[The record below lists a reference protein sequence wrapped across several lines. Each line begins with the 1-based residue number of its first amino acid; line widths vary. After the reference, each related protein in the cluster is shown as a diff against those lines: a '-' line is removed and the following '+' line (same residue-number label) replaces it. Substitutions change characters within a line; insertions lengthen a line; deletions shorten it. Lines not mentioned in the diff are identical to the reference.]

1 MQAPELTNTQ
11 ALINRYYT
19 EEKTKKAQALTR
31 ATLNLQL
38 DANDLAMLS
47 TIAKRFGK
55 SRDDLAKDVL
65 SNALIDLLTQ
75 LEPGERK
82 LIARDAD
89 EMGSSM
95 SREIAEENGL
105 KEVEHKPNVWTG
117 HERNIAKIEKK
128 RAKEL
133 DDALKAEKLAKK
145 TASINEEVSTD
156 NEQSAQQPTPES
168 TSEVTLEAESN
179 TTDAMVAE
187 EADMTDIETE
197 SQVIESETEESETG
211 NTETEATDEEAE
223 LDSMETEESSDT
235 ASEEQA
241 STFA

>member
-19 EEKTKKAQALTR
+19 EEKAKKEQALTR

-47 TIAKRFGK
+47 IIAKRFGK
-55 SRDDLAKDVL
+55 SRDELAKDVL

-105 KEVEHKPNVWTG
+105 KDIDHKPNVWTG

-133 DDALKAEKLAKK
+133 EDILKKEKLAQKAADFK
-145 TASINEEVSTD
+145 EEVNTSNEALAKESEAQEPKTDSSDSMTDDKAEITSIDTETQTLESETQESAETTTEETELDSTEAED
-156 NEQSAQQPTPES
+156 TVSEEPES
-168 TSEVTLEAESN
+168 TLA
-179 TTDAMVAE
+179 
-187 EADMTDIETE
+187 
-197 SQVIESETEESETG
+197 
-211 NTETEATDEEAE
+211 
-223 LDSMETEESSDT
+223 
-235 ASEEQA
+235 
-241 STFA
+241 

>member
-1 MQAPELTNTQ
+1 MQAQELTNTQ
-11 ALINRYYT
+11 ALIDRYYT
-19 EEKTKKAQALTR
+19 EEKAKKEQALTR

-47 TIAKRFGK
+47 IIAKRFGK
-55 SRDDLAKDVL
+55 SRDELAKDVL

-105 KEVEHKPNVWTG
+105 KDIEHKPNIWTG
-117 HERNIAKIEKK
+117 HERNIAKAEKK

-133 DDALKAEKLAKK
+133 EEARKANKK
-145 TASINEEVSTD
+145 AQATANFKEEVSS
-156 NEQSAQQPTPES
+156 NELASQDSIEES
-168 TSEVTLEAESN
+168 DISMADSSDEIDSNEAE
-179 TTDAMVAE
+179 TAALDV
-187 EADMTDIETE
+187 EADID
-197 SQVIESETEESETG
+197 
-211 NTETEATDEEAE
+211 TEAEAE
-223 LDSMETEESSDT
+223 LDSLETEEDAT
-235 ASEEQA
+235 EEATREEQA
-241 STFA
+241 PVFA

>member
-19 EEKTKKAQALTR
+19 EEKAKKAQALTR

-55 SRDDLAKDVL
+55 SRDELAKDVL

-89 EMGSSM
+89 EMGNTM
-95 SREIAEENGL
+95 AREIAEENGL
-105 KEVEHKPNVWTG
+105 KDIDHKPSVWIG
-117 HERNIAKIEKK
+117 HERNIS
-128 RAKEL
+128 
-133 DDALKAEKLAKK
+133 KAEKKLAK
-145 TASINEEVSTD
+145 A
-156 NEQSAQQPTPES
+156 
-168 TSEVTLEAESN
+168 L
-179 TTDAMVAE
+179 E
-187 EADMTDIETE
+187 EARKAEK
-197 SQVIESETEESETG
+197 QVQAPEKI
-211 NTETEATDEEAE
+211 NTETEDAMQETQPEADLNPDMVE
-223 LDSMETEESSDT
+223 NMEVSTLVAETSSEESKVMT
-235 ASEEQA
+235 ENASEN
-241 STFA
+241 STEKSPSVFA

>member
-1 MQAPELTNTQ
+1 MQTPELTNTQ
-11 ALINRYYT
+11 ALIDRYYT
-19 EEKTKKAQALTR
+19 EEKAKKEQALTR

-55 SRDDLAKDVL
+55 SRDELAKDVL

-89 EMGSSM
+89 EMGTSM

-105 KEVEHKPNVWTG
+105 KDVEHKPNIWTG
-117 HERNIAKIEKK
+117 HERNIARAEKK

-133 DDALKAEKLAKK
+133 EEARKAEKQTQRSADFK
-145 TASINEEVSTD
+145 EEVSTS
-156 NEQSAQQPTPES
+156 NEPSNQDSAQETVQEAAENEFNNSATFES
-168 TSEVTLEAESN
+168 DTREAE
-179 TTDAMVAE
+179 TDSLDTA
-187 EADMTDIETE
+187 
-197 SQVIESETEESETG
+197 
-211 NTETEATDEEAE
+211 EEAE
-223 LDSMETEESSDT
+223 LNAVEAAEDSSDET
-235 ASEEQA
+235 HEDQTSA
-241 STFA
+241 FA

>member
-19 EEKTKKAQALTR
+19 EEKAKKEQALTR

-47 TIAKRFGK
+47 IIAKRFGK
-55 SRDDLAKDVL
+55 SRDELAKDVL
-65 SNALIDLLTQ
+65 SQALIDLLTQ

-105 KEVEHKPNVWTG
+105 KDIEHKPNVWTG

-133 DDALKAEKLAKK
+133 EDTLKKEKQARKAANFK
-145 TASINEEVSTD
+145 EEVSTS
-156 NEQSAQQPTPES
+156 NEALMQGSAAQPAEEPKIDSSDSIADE
-168 TSEVTLEAESN
+168 EAEN
-179 TTDAMVAE
+179 IH
-187 EADMTDIETE
+187 IETD
-197 SQVIESETEESETG
+197 TT
-211 NTETEATDEEAE
+211 TEEAE
-223 LDSMETEESSDT
+223 LDSIEAEEPSDT
-235 ASEEQA
+235 VNEAQE
-241 STFA
+241 STLA

>member
-11 ALINRYYT
+11 ALIDRYYT
-19 EEKTKKAQALTR
+19 EEKAKKEQALTR

-55 SRDDLAKDVL
+55 SRDELAKDVL

-89 EMGSSM
+89 EMGTSM

-105 KEVEHKPNVWTG
+105 KDVEHKPNIWTG
-117 HERNIAKIEKK
+117 HERNIARAEKK

-133 DDALKAEKLAKK
+133 EEARKAEKQTQRSADFK
-145 TASINEEVSTD
+145 EEVSTSTEPSNQD
-156 NEQSAQQPTPES
+156 SAQETVQEAAENEFNNSATFES
-168 TSEVTLEAESN
+168 DTREAE
-179 TTDAMVAE
+179 TDSLDTA
-187 EADMTDIETE
+187 
-197 SQVIESETEESETG
+197 
-211 NTETEATDEEAE
+211 EEAE
-223 LDSMETEESSDT
+223 LNAVEAAEDSSGETH
-235 ASEEQA
+235 EEQTSA
-241 STFA
+241 FA

>member
-11 ALINRYYT
+11 ALIDRYYT
-19 EEKTKKAQALTR
+19 EEKAKKEQALTR

-47 TIAKRFGK
+47 IIAKRFGK
-55 SRDDLAKDVL
+55 SRDELAKDVL

-89 EMGSSM
+89 EMGASM

-105 KEVEHKPNVWTG
+105 KDVEHKPNVWTG
-117 HERNIAKIEKK
+117 HERNIARVEKK

-133 DDALKAEKLAKK
+133 EEARKAAKK
-145 TASINEEVSTD
+145 SQASANFKEEVSTS
-156 NEQSAQQPTPES
+156 NEQSMQVSKQKPDADHTDSMTKIDALE
-168 TSEVTLEAESN
+168 TSDIETNDIEAESHQ
-179 TTDAMVAE
+179 AE
-187 EADMTDIETE
+187 VEPESAIET
-197 SQVIESETEESETG
+197 
-211 NTETEATDEEAE
+211 AE
-223 LDSMETEESSDT
+223 LDSTAASEDT
-235 ASEEQA
+235 ADIPSEEQT
-241 STFA
+241 SVFA

>member
-1 MQAPELTNTQ
+1 MPAPELTNTQ
-11 ALINRYYT
+11 ALIDRYYT
-19 EEKTKKAQALTR
+19 EEKAKKAQALTH
-31 ATLNLQL
+31 ASLNLQL

-65 SNALIDLLTQ
+65 SHALIDLLTQ

-105 KEVEHKPNVWTG
+105 KDVDHKPNVWTT
-117 HERNIAKIEKK
+117 HERSIAKVEKK

-133 DDALKAEKLAKK
+133 EEALKAEKQARKSANLTEEAQASSEAAELEV
-145 TASINEEVSTD
+145 TELETAESTAESSEAADTEAASIENTDIENADSVSAD
-156 NEQSAQQPTPES
+156 SESA
-168 TSEVTLEAESN
+168 
-179 TTDAMVAE
+179 
-187 EADMTDIETE
+187 DIETE
-197 SQVIESETEESETG
+197 S
-211 NTETEATDEEAE
+211 
-223 LDSMETEESSDT
+223 
-235 ASEEQA
+235 
-241 STFA
+241 TFA

>member
-89 EMGSSM
+89 EMGNSM

-128 RAKEL
+128 RAKEIE
-133 DDALKAEKLAKK
+133 DALKAEKLAKK
-145 TASINEEVSTD
+145 TANVKEAVAT
-156 NEQSAQQPTPES
+156 ES
-168 TSEVTLEAESN
+168 TSESTSESTPEAESN
-179 TTDAMVAE
+179 TTDAMADE
-187 EADMTDIETE
+187 ESEMTDIETE
-197 SQVIESETEESETG
+197 SQLSELETEESETEESETE
-211 NTETEATDEEAE
+211 NTEAEDEAAE
-223 LDSMETEESSDT
+223 LDSMEAEDTSDT
-235 ASEEQA
+235 ANEEQA
-241 STFA
+241 PTFA

>member
-11 ALINRYYT
+11 ALIDRYYT
-19 EEKTKKAQALTR
+19 EEKAKKEQALTR

-55 SRDDLAKDVL
+55 SRDELAKDVL

-89 EMGSSM
+89 EMGTSM

-105 KEVEHKPNVWTG
+105 KDVEHKPNIWTG
-117 HERNIAKIEKK
+117 HERNIARAEKK

-133 DDALKAEKLAKK
+133 EEARKAEKQTQRSADFK
-145 TASINEEVSTD
+145 EEVSTSTEPSNQD
-156 NEQSAQQPTPES
+156 SAQETVQEAAENEFNNSATFES
-168 TSEVTLEAESN
+168 DTREAE
-179 TTDAMVAE
+179 TDSLDTA
-187 EADMTDIETE
+187 
-197 SQVIESETEESETG
+197 
-211 NTETEATDEEAE
+211 EEAE
-223 LDSMETEESSDT
+223 LNAVEAAEDSSDET
-235 ASEEQA
+235 HEEQTSA
-241 STFA
+241 FA

>member
-89 EMGSSM
+89 EMGNSM

-128 RAKEL
+128 RAKEIE
-133 DDALKAEKLAKK
+133 DALKAEKLAKK
-145 TASINEEVSTD
+145 TANIKEAVST
-156 NEQSAQQPTPES
+156 ES
-168 TSEVTLEAESN
+168 TSESTPEAESN
-179 TTDAMVAE
+179 TTDAMVDE
-187 EADMTDIETE
+187 ESEMTDIETE
-197 SQVIESETEESETG
+197 SQLSELETEESETE
-211 NTETEATDEEAE
+211 NTDTEATDEEAE
-223 LDSMETEESSDT
+223 LDSMEAEDTSDT
-235 ASEEQA
+235 ANEEQA
-241 STFA
+241 PTFA

>member
-11 ALINRYYT
+11 ALIDRYYT
-19 EEKTKKAQALTR
+19 EEKAKKEQALTR

-55 SRDDLAKDVL
+55 SRDELAKDVL

-89 EMGSSM
+89 EMGTSM

-105 KEVEHKPNVWTG
+105 KDVEHKPNIWTG
-117 HERNIAKIEKK
+117 HERNIARAEKK

-133 DDALKAEKLAKK
+133 EEARKAEKQAQRSADF
-145 TASINEEVSTD
+145 TEEVSTS
-156 NEQSAQQPTPES
+156 NEPSNQDSAQETVQEAAEHEFNNSATFES
-168 TSEVTLEAESN
+168 DTSEAE
-179 TTDAMVAE
+179 TDSLDTA
-187 EADMTDIETE
+187 
-197 SQVIESETEESETG
+197 
-211 NTETEATDEEAE
+211 EEAE
-223 LDSMETEESSDT
+223 LNAVEAAEDSSGETH
-235 ASEEQA
+235 EEQTSA
-241 STFA
+241 FA

>member
-19 EEKTKKAQALTR
+19 EEKAKKEQALTR

-47 TIAKRFGK
+47 IIAKRFGK
-55 SRDDLAKDVL
+55 SRDELAKDVL
-65 SNALIDLLTQ
+65 SQALIDLLTQ

-105 KEVEHKPNVWTG
+105 KDIEHKPNVWTG

-133 DDALKAEKLAKK
+133 EDTLKKEKQARKAANFK
-145 TASINEEVSTD
+145 EEVSTS
-156 NEQSAQQPTPES
+156 NEALMQGSAAQPAEEPEIDS
-168 TSEVTLEAESN
+168 SDSIADEEAEN
-179 TTDAMVAE
+179 IH
-187 EADMTDIETE
+187 IETD
-197 SQVIESETEESETG
+197 TT
-211 NTETEATDEEAE
+211 TEEAE
-223 LDSMETEESSDT
+223 LDSIEAEEPSDT
-235 ASEEQA
+235 VNEAQE
-241 STFA
+241 STLA

>member
-11 ALINRYYT
+11 ALIDRYYT
-19 EEKTKKAQALTR
+19 EEKAKKEQALTR

-55 SRDDLAKDVL
+55 SRDELAKDVL

-89 EMGSSM
+89 EMGTSM

-105 KEVEHKPNVWTG
+105 KDVEHKPNIWTG
-117 HERNIAKIEKK
+117 HERNIARAEKK

-133 DDALKAEKLAKK
+133 EEARKAEKQTQRSADFK
-145 TASINEEVSTD
+145 EEVSTS
-156 NEQSAQQPTPES
+156 NEPSNQDSAQETVQEAAENEFNNSATFES
-168 TSEVTLEAESN
+168 DTSEAE
-179 TTDAMVAE
+179 TDSLDTA
-187 EADMTDIETE
+187 
-197 SQVIESETEESETG
+197 
-211 NTETEATDEEAE
+211 EEAE
-223 LDSMETEESSDT
+223 LNAVEAAEDSSDET
-235 ASEEQA
+235 HEEQTSA
-241 STFA
+241 FA

>member
-11 ALINRYYT
+11 ALIDRYYT
-19 EEKTKKAQALTR
+19 EEKAKKEQALTR

-55 SRDDLAKDVL
+55 SRDELAKDVL

-89 EMGSSM
+89 EMGTSM

-105 KEVEHKPNVWTG
+105 KDVEHKPNIWTG
-117 HERNIAKIEKK
+117 HERNIARAEKK

-133 DDALKAEKLAKK
+133 EEARKAEKQTQRSADFK
-145 TASINEEVSTD
+145 EEVSSN
-156 NEQSAQQPTPES
+156 NEQSKQEAAQETATES
-168 TSEVTLEAESN
+168 EPNNSASFNSDTSEAE
-179 TTDAMVAE
+179 TDSLDTA
-187 EADMTDIETE
+187 
-197 SQVIESETEESETG
+197 
-211 NTETEATDEEAE
+211 EEAE
-223 LDSMETEESSDT
+223 LNSVEAAENSSGETH
-235 ASEEQA
+235 EEQTSA
-241 STFA
+241 FA

>member
-1 MQAPELTNTQ
+1 MQAQELTNTQ
-11 ALINRYYT
+11 ALIDRYYT
-19 EEKTKKAQALTR
+19 EEKAKKEQALTR

-47 TIAKRFGK
+47 IIAKRFGK
-55 SRDDLAKDVL
+55 SRDELAKDVL

-105 KEVEHKPNVWTG
+105 KDIEHKPNIWTG
-117 HERNIAKIEKK
+117 HERNIAKAEKK

-133 DDALKAEKLAKK
+133 EEARKANKK
-145 TASINEEVSTD
+145 AQATANFKEEVSS
-156 NEQSAQQPTPES
+156 NELASQDSIEES
-168 TSEVTLEAESN
+168 DISMADSGDEIDSNEAE
-179 TTDAMVAE
+179 TAALDV
-187 EADMTDIETE
+187 EADID
-197 SQVIESETEESETG
+197 
-211 NTETEATDEEAE
+211 TEAEAE
-223 LDSMETEESSDT
+223 LDSLETEEDAT
-235 ASEEQA
+235 EEATREEQA
-241 STFA
+241 PVFA

>member
-19 EEKTKKAQALTR
+19 EEKAKKEQALTR

-47 TIAKRFGK
+47 IIAKRFGK
-55 SRDDLAKDVL
+55 SRDELAKDVL
-65 SNALIDLLTQ
+65 SQALIDLLTQ

-105 KEVEHKPNVWTG
+105 KDIDHKPNVWTG

-133 DDALKAEKLAKK
+133 EDALKKQKIAQKAANFK
-145 TASINEEVSTD
+145 EEVNIS
-156 NEQSAQQPTPES
+156 NEALAIES
-168 TSEVTLEAESN
+168 EAL
-179 TTDAMVAE
+179 VAE
-187 EADMTDIETE
+187 VQEPEADLSESMTDDDAETTSIETE
-197 SQVIESETEESETG
+197 TQTLESETQDSAEET
-211 NTETEATDEEAE
+211 TEEAE
-223 LDSMETEESSDT
+223 LESTDAEESEDT
-235 ASEEQA
+235 VSEEQE

>member
-89 EMGSSM
+89 EMGNSM

-128 RAKEL
+128 RAKEIE
-133 DDALKAEKLAKK
+133 DALKAEKLAKK
-145 TASINEEVSTD
+145 TANIKEDVSTG
-156 NEQSAQQPTPES
+156 NEQP
-168 TSEVTLEAESN
+168 L
-179 TTDAMVAE
+179 TDAMAE
-187 EADMTDIETE
+187 EEAEITSIETE
-197 SQVIESETEESETG
+197 SQIAEPEAQDSEVQDSEVQDS
-211 NTETEATDEEAE
+211 EAEAADEEAE
-223 LDSMETEESSDT
+223 LDSMEAEDT
-235 ASEEQA
+235 SEMADEEQA

>member
-11 ALINRYYT
+11 ALIDRYYT
-19 EEKTKKAQALTR
+19 EEKAKKEQALTR

-55 SRDDLAKDVL
+55 SRDELAKDVL

-89 EMGSSM
+89 EMGTSM

-105 KEVEHKPNVWTG
+105 KDVEHKPNIWTG
-117 HERNIAKIEKK
+117 HERNIARAEKK

-133 DDALKAEKLAKK
+133 EEARKAEKQTQRSADFK
-145 TASINEEVSTD
+145 EEVSTS
-156 NEQSAQQPTPES
+156 NEPSNQDSAQETVQEAAENEFNNSATFES
-168 TSEVTLEAESN
+168 DTSEAE
-179 TTDAMVAE
+179 TDSLDTA
-187 EADMTDIETE
+187 
-197 SQVIESETEESETG
+197 
-211 NTETEATDEEAE
+211 EEAE
-223 LDSMETEESSDT
+223 LNAVEAAEDSSGETH
-235 ASEEQA
+235 EEQTSA
-241 STFA
+241 FA

>member
-89 EMGSSM
+89 EMGNSM

-128 RAKEL
+128 RAKEIE
-133 DDALKAEKLAKK
+133 DALKAEKLAKK
-145 TASINEEVSTD
+145 TANIKEDVSTG
-156 NEQSAQQPTPES
+156 NEQPLTDALAE
-168 TSEVTLEAESN
+168 EEAEITSI
-179 TTDAMVAE
+179 A
-187 EADMTDIETE
+187 TE
-197 SQVIESETEESETG
+197 SQITEPEVQDSEVQDSEA
-211 NTETEATDEEAE
+211 EAADEEAE
-223 LDSMETEESSDT
+223 LDSMDAEDT
-235 ASEEQA
+235 SEMADEEQA
-241 STFA
+241 PTFA